1 MRAHAHT
8 HIYYHKR
15 TEPSPVPSLLWW
27 QHPTH
32 VEAVF
37 RACKIYCLLCSAL
50 LSMPQQRDQER
61 ERRER
66 DRKRGKER
74 ETAMAR
80 QKKKKNKKKEKHQ
93 MRWDDTVIVSMSKR
107 VRYQMVAKK
116 KTKRRQVEGV
126 CLYVFV
132 CASLGRCSVA
142 RTVNNFH
149 ENEWSQ
155 RGHRAECYSGK

>member
-1 MRAHAHT
+1 M
-8 HIYYHKR
+8 
-15 TEPSPVPSLLWW
+15 
-27 QHPTH
+27 
-32 VEAVF
+32 
-37 RACKIYCLLCSAL
+37 
-50 LSMPQQRDQER
+50 
-61 ERRER
+61 
-66 DRKRGKER
+66 
-74 ETAMAR
+74 
-80 QKKKKNKKKEKHQ
+80 
-93 MRWDDTVIVSMSKR
+93 IVSMSKR

-132 CASLGRCSVA
+132 CVSLGRCSVA